1 MEKNTRRDGSTT
13 SRDRGGNLGKGG
25 EGRMSLEE
33 GEFVDREGTN
43 DRYLHSSGTG
53 CVIAL
58 AARKFR

>member
-1 MEKNTRRDGSTT
+1 
-13 SRDRGGNLGKGG
+13 
-25 EGRMSLEE
+25 MSLEE